1 MRWGKGP
8 GGLRQKRAPCR
19 GFGLWVRGR
28 RLFWGMAWGSLI
40 SFGFGGQMVCQA
52 AGPGSGYGAF
62 ALAAGEFFGG
72 RQVIEARARETAAK
86 RVRATR
92 DISGT
97 NGGGSGWDTES
108 LSGQGLGGMESQG
121 SQGRG
126 GMEGQ
131 GSQGL
136 GGMEI
141 QGSQGLNG
149 MESLSGQ
156 GLGGME
162 SQDSQGLGGM
172 ESQGSQGIGGM
183 EVQGSQGLGGMEVQ
197 NSQGVGGMEDLDGLG
212 LDDMEQLDRLEEL
225 EGQEDVSEE
234 ELNQAL
240 EEYFKDLDVEEL
252 GKETVT
258 SEKIT
263 NPVLK
268 VETERSG
275 RLRYTLPNGNY
286 FVSSVPCGMITSD
299 PVELELPDGTVGL
312 VQKDDVK
319 QTFPETWRF
328 TEKGVYYVRILVLQP
343 PGNLTVDYNIYEVN
357 FYFTIIDRTNSTLG
371 AVPAPEG
378 FVITGVRLDGKPQE
392 VEQERC
398 YFLKD
403 DGYYE
408 IEFESRGDLQSSA
421 RIGFLRDT
429 KAPFLSFSKDMEP
442 GGIPS
447 EVEFYPS
454 EPGCQV
460 YMHYNGNGGYAVSN
474 RLTAAGAY
482 SLSVEDKAGNS
493 RTYYVKLRQTY
504 KLLDWRILLAAAV
517 AVVFMAIKLLA
528 ARRDMRVL

>member
-1 MRWGKGP
+1 M
-8 GGLRQKRAPCR
+8 
-19 GFGLWVRGR
+19 
-28 RLFWGMAWGSLI
+28 LF
-40 SFGFGGQMVCQA
+40 
-52 AGPGSGYGAF
+52 
-62 ALAAGEFFGG
+62 
-72 RQVIEARARETAAK
+72 R
-86 RVRATR
+86 
-92 DISGT
+92 
-97 NGGGSGWDTES
+97 
-108 LSGQGLGGMESQG
+108 
-121 SQGRG
+121 
-126 GMEGQ
+126 
-131 GSQGL
+131 
-136 GGMEI
+136 
-141 QGSQGLNG
+141 
-149 MESLSGQ
+149 
-156 GLGGME
+156 
-162 SQDSQGLGGM
+162 
-172 ESQGSQGIGGM
+172 
-183 EVQGSQGLGGMEVQ
+183 
-197 NSQGVGGMEDLDGLG
+197 
-212 LDDMEQLDRLEEL
+212 
-225 EGQEDVSEE
+225 
-234 ELNQAL
+234 
-240 EEYFKDLDVEEL
+240 
-252 GKETVT
+252 
-258 SEKIT
+258 
-263 NPVLK
+263 
-268 VETERSG
+268 
-275 RLRYTLPNGNY
+275 
-286 FVSSVPCGMITSD
+286 SD

-429 KAPFLSFSKDMEP
+429 KAPFLYFYKDMEP

-517 AVVFMAIKLLA
+517 AVVFMAIKILA